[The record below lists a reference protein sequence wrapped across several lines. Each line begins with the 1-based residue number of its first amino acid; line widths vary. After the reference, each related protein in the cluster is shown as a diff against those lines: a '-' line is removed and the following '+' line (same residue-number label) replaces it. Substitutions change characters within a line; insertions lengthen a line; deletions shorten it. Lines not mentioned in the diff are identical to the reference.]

1 MGTTLRSLGRSET
14 NEQPPGVPSGSR
26 TPSLDVSSNRS
37 GGAELFRLNSGPKA
51 RVLGICRLLS
61 MHRVSTTQTYA
72 EILLIQDSDADRN
85 RGSNLSITL
94 QAIVLAILGFTWG
107 GWVTSGTAAL
117 ARTWWPGPPMQESAG
132 SGSSVAVGDSNAVR
146 FIKVAVFSELRR
158 CRQAAE
164 GRSGLY
170 RRPLMRRW
178 RDNATARSGLWLPGQ
193 TGRRKA
199 HRPL

>member
-1 MGTTLRSLGRSET
+1 M
-14 NEQPPGVPSGSR
+14 
-26 TPSLDVSSNRS
+26 
-37 GGAELFRLNSGPKA
+37 
-51 RVLGICRLLS
+51 LGICRLLS

-132 SGSSVAVGDSNAVR
+132 SG
-146 FIKVAVFSELRR
+146 
-158 CRQAAE
+158 
-164 GRSGLY
+164 
-170 RRPLMRRW
+170 PLSLL
-178 RDNATARSGLWLPGQ
+178 ATAMRCDLSKWPCSASCDAAAKL
-193 TGRRKA
+193 RKA
-199 HRPL
+199 DRAYIGGLSCGDGGITRRLAAGCGFPGRPDDGKPIGHYDRA